1 MKKILCL
8 ILICIF
14 LVGCSDEVSDNNREP
29 QEEITY
35 TYEDVD
41 ATITYIDMQK

>member
-8 ILICIF
+8 TLICIF
-14 LVGCSDEVSDNNREP
+14 LAGCSKDASDKNHET

-41 ATITYIDMQK
+41 AIITYIDMRK